1 MTSLVSRV
9 WWLPTDLSPW
19 VGLLG
24 PILVGGLILVGLAA
38 VVAALARRGRSRL
51 TVWRVAIVG
60 LILLPVAE
68 LAGLPAQLTGPL
80 RQAAPDYVP
89 EPIVGRTQY
98 GRAVVHPAEPPAGP
112 ASWPAYVWLAGVGVV
127 LGRRALGG
135 LALLRLRHRLQTL
148 APGDL
153 VVRVAAVGRRCG
165 YRRLVRVRVAN
176 GLASPLVFGHRRPV
190 LVVPPDFAET
200 FTPAQQEAVIAHE
213 LGHLA
218 HRDPVWQW
226 LATVAVA
233 LNWWNPVVW
242 WARARHRDAGEAA
255 ADEFTAGVR
264 EGPTLLAES
273 LVLLGRRLVARQLA
287 GSFPIA
293 GGPKSGL
300 AVRVRRL
307 LALDPAARRPRSS
320 PVGPLALA
328 LGMPLAILV
337 GTAWARPPEP
347 VEPVRWAT
355 AAAGGPEQAV
365 RLQVEQVEVFVC
377 PFGGVGGDVPD
388 DGRSDQEAIAGVGL
402 TGDQMLRYLRLQT
415 DIDAEALE
423 LDANNAAWERWVLLN
438 RKAATGLQKILTPEQ
453 YQKYVD
459 YWTAPTRPV
468 VPALRMPVYPVPGEP
483 GVRGAVG
490 GG

>member
-1 MTSLVSRV
+1 MTPLATV

-24 PILVGGLILVGLAA
+24 PVLVGGLILVGLAA
-38 VVAALARRGRSRL
+38 VVAAVARRGRSRL
-51 TVWRVAIVG
+51 TVWRVAVAG

-68 LAGLPAQLTGPL
+68 LAGLPGLLIGPL
-80 RQAAPDYVP
+80 REAAPSYVP

-98 GRAVVHPAEPPAGP
+98 GRFAARPAVPTPGP
-112 ASWPAYVWLAGVGVV
+112 ANWPAYVWLAGVGVV
-127 LGRRALGG
+127 LGRRVLGSV
-135 LALLRLRHRLQTL
+135 ALLRLRHRLQTL

-190 LVVPPDFAET
+190 LVVPPDFADT
-200 FTPAQQEAVIAHE
+200 FTPAQQEAIIAHE

-233 LNWWNPVVW
+233 LNWWNPLVW

-255 ADEFTAGVR
+255 ADEFTSAVR

-273 LVLLGRRLVARQLA
+273 LVLLGHRLVGRRLA

-293 GGPKSGL
+293 GGRPKSGL
-300 AVRVRRL
+300 AVRVHRL
-307 LALDPAARRPRSS
+307 LALDPTARRPRSS

-328 LGMPLAILV
+328 VGMMLALLV
-337 GTAWARPPEP
+337 GTAWARPPESLVDQFSRTP
-347 VEPVRWAT
+347 TAT
-355 AAAGGPEQAV
+355 GGPGQAA
-365 RLQVEQVEVFVC
+365 RLEVEQVEVFVC
-377 PFGGVGGDVPD
+377 PLGGVFAAVPD
-388 DGRSDQEAIAGVGL
+388 DGRSDEEAIAGVGL
-402 TGDQMLRYLRLQT
+402 TGDQMLRYLRLQA
-415 DIDAEALE
+415 DVDAEALE
-423 LDANNAAWERWVLLN
+423 LDAKDAPWERWVLLN
-438 RKAATGLQKILTPEQ
+438 RKASTGLQKILTPEQ
-453 YQKYVD
+453 YEKYLD
-459 YWTAPTRPV
+459 YWTAPARPV
-468 VPALRMPVYPVPGEP
+468 APAVPAAPGVPGTA
-483 GVRGAVG
+483 RAAVG